1 MPEGEA
7 LSVQQFAELLRGQ
20 EHINAEVAA
29 LRREFET
36 YRNEHRLEHKA
47 DSDLSR
53 RRYEESQTR
62 ADKRHDDFIEAF
74 HKHEVEDAEK
84 FAEMEG
90 TVKSRSQIGAI
101 IGALMAAA
109 MTALGT
115 RGEMTR

>member
-7 LSVQQFAELLRGQ
+7 LSMQQFAELLRGQ
-20 EHINAEVAA
+20 EKMSAEIASLSRRLESYENA
-29 LRREFET
+29 
-36 YRNEHRLEHKA
+36 HRLEHKA
-47 DSDLSR
+47 DADLSR
-53 RRYEESQTR
+53 RRYEESQER
-62 ADKRHDDFIEAF
+62 ADKRHNDFIEAF
-74 HKHEVEDAEK
+74 HRHEVEDAEK

>member
-7 LSVQQFAELLRGQ
+7 LSMQQFAELLRGQ
-20 EHINAEVAA
+20 EKMSAEIASLSRRLESYENA
-29 LRREFET
+29 
-36 YRNEHRLEHKA
+36 HRLEHKTDA
-47 DSDLSR
+47 DLSR
-53 RRYEESQTR
+53 RRYEESQER
-62 ADKRHDDFIEAF
+62 ADKRHNDFIEAF
-74 HKHEVEDAEK
+74 HRHEVEDAEK